1 LRFYALRFHP
11 LGSLTR
17 RSFSDS
23 SARNATP
30 YRTEHSV
37 TRRVTGHATEERAF
51 DAALGL
57 RWFNGRAGDQGG
69 DHNCGD
75 KDGSH
80 VLSFWSRTGRSR
92 ETVAAE
98 LGAIPLFY

>member
-37 TRRVTGHATEERAF
+37 TRRVTGHPTDERAF
-51 DAALGL
+51 DAALSL
-57 RWFNGRAGDQGG
+57 R
-69 DHNCGD
+69 
-75 KDGSH
+75 
-80 VLSFWSRTGRSR
+80 
-92 ETVAAE
+92 
-98 LGAIPLFY
+98 